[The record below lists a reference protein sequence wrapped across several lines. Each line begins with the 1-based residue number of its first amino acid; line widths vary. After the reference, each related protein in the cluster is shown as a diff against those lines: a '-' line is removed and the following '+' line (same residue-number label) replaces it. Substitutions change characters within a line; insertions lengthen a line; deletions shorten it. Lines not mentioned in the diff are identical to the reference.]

1 MMCLDCEH
9 MTKDC
14 LLGTRTVQK
23 GARQGAARQQMA
35 IVASL
40 ETHLKTIWHVNAK

>member
-1 MMCLDCEH
+1 

-14 LLGTRTVQK
+14 LLGTKTGQT
-23 GARQGAARQQMA
+23 GRQGSAQQMA

>member
-1 MMCLDCEH
+1 

-14 LLGTRTVQK
+14 LLGTKNWAK
-23 GARQGAARQQMA
+23 GAGQGAARQQMA